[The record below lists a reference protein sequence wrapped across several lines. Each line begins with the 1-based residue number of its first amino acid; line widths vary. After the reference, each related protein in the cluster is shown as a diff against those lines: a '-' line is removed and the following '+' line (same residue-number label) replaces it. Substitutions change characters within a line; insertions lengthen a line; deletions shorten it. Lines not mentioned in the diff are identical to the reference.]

1 MFDSDAAQLCA
12 SLWREM
18 CRDEANAASPTLF
31 SPETQKMMA
40 AVELIVEEHHRDQE
54 NAQPQLPAAAD
65 GQCMMSHG
73 RLGQVEVIKPT
84 RLVRSASAASVASPA
99 AATPPLRPARR
110 RRKVSGDEDEMR
122 VLARVA
128 RAPVKQPQPA
138 SRRRSCASRTV
149 GTVLLLALVA
159 ASALC
164 AVLLVA
170 ILAGAALPKV
180 STDAS
185 TLTIGPPCD
194 PPLPNLPALPMPPQC
209 KWSWLTFRCRPA
221 VYCSLKVHW
230 LPVPHPT
237 CRMRP

>member
-1 MFDSDAAQLCA
+1 
-12 SLWREM
+12 M

-31 SPETQKMMA
+31 SPEYHRMMA
-40 AVELIVEEHHRDQE
+40 AVELIHDEHHRDQE
-54 NAQPQLPAAAD
+54 NAQPQMSAAAD
-65 GQCMMSHG
+65 GQCTTGHG
-73 RLGQVEVIKPT
+73 KLGKVEVIKPS
-84 RLVRSASAASVASPA
+84 RMVRSASAQSAASPA
-99 AATPPLRPARR
+99 SATPVRSARR
-110 RRKVSGDEDEMR
+110 RRKVSGDEDELR

-128 RAPVKQPQPA
+128 RAPVKQP
-138 SRRRSCASRTV
+138 RRRSCASRTF
-149 GTVLLLALVA
+149 GTVLLLALVV

-170 ILAGAALPKV
+170 ILAGSNLPKV
-180 STDAS
+180 TRDAS
-185 TLTIGPPCD
+185 TVTIGPPCD

-209 KWSWLTFRCRPA
+209 KWSWMTFRCRPA